1 MQQTLLLSVPVKEK
15 EVICVAQF
23 FLSPLWACLS
33 GQIGTSVGS
42 FYYYKTD
49 MKDLYIYTWQAQ
61 TLCECAQNDIS
72 EGPTRSSPNA
82 ALMSAITSAY
92 SSSCPCALQRGP
104 CQTAGG
110 QPAPRWLVPASIPGP
125 QRGRQSSW
133 MHQGYRCAA
142 SFARG
147 HLGEARGSL
156 SPGSSWL
163 PL

>member
-1 MQQTLLLSVPVKEK
+1 MQQTLLLCVPVKEK

-23 FLSPLWACLS
+23 FWVHCGLAYWGRLEPLLALFIIIKQTW
-33 GQIGTSVGS
+33 
-42 FYYYKTD
+42 KT
-49 MKDLYIYTWQAQ
+49 YTY
-61 TLCECAQNDIS
+61 TLGKLKVCECAQNDTS
-72 EGPTRSSPNA
+72 EGPSRSSPNA

-92 SSSCPCALQRGP
+92 SSSRPCALQRGP